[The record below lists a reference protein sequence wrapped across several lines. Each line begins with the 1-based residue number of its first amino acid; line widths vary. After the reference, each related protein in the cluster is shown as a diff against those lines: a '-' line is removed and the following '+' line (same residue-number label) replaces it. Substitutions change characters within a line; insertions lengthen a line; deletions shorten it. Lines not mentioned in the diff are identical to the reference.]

1 MYRHIDQSRGAHAK
15 AAEVVGAQGGLTQS
29 GGVAEGA
36 EGVVWRAQG
45 GAALAHGTEASSLRC
60 ARHMVTFSGAGSCR

>member
-45 GAALAHGTEASSLRC
+45 GAALAHGLEAFQPPPR
-60 ARHMVTFSGAGSCR
+60 AADGNFYGGWVK